1 MITSFFHP
9 EELEHEIV
17 EECRVREALMFRAE
31 LQETLTSALGPTHPM
46 DTPVR
51 NPNAPFC
58 FARKSKMRTN
68 NVGGNKSD
76 SFTFSGIRDTELGP
90 IGLRSEHFALGP
102 VKAKNFAGYLYI
114 SMKSHKIHQLPC
126 KPFGWHPKI
135 EFLWKYGRFRP
146 VMSGNV
152 AKTCLLNWNYKSLKG
167 LTCFF

>member
-17 EECRVREALMFRAE
+17 EECRVRQDRMFRAE
-31 LQETLTSALGPTHPM
+31 LQETSTSALGPTHPM

-58 FARKSKMRTN
+58 LARKSKMRTN

-90 IGLRSEHFALGP
+90 IGLRSEHFAW
-102 VKAKNFAGYLYI
+102 A
-114 SMKSHKIHQLPC
+114 
-126 KPFGWHPKI
+126 
-135 EFLWKYGRFRP
+135 R
-146 VMSGNV
+146 
-152 AKTCLLNWNYKSLKG
+152 
-167 LTCFF
+167 